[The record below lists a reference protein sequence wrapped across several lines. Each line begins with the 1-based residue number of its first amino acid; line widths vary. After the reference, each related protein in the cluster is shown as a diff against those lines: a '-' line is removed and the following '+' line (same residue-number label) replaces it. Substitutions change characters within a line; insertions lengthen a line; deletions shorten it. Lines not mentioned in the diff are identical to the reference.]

1 MTRLKKECGFDI
13 WYLLYADDLVFIAH
27 HSEINKLIKA
37 LKKVMLNFNLI
48 LNPKKRP
55 HTVNLDDE
63 DDEVDNERLSL
74 NHPDFKKL
82 VKDFTSL
89 KTQVVRRWSIDLLV
103 SA

>member
-48 LNPKKRP
+48 LNPKKSGIMRIRKHIYP
-55 HTVNLDDE
+55 I
-63 DDEVDNERLSL
+63 VDNIEGIPFVESYRYLG
-74 NHPDFKKL
+74 
-82 VKDFTSL
+82 V
-89 KTQVVRRWSIDLLV
+89 LLD
-103 SA
+103 